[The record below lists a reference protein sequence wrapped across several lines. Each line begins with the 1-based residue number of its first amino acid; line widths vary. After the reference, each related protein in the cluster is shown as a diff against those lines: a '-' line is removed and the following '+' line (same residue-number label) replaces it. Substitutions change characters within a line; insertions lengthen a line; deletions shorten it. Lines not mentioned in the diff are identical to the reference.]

1 MTNKISDNSSN
12 PIVKNLNQLSDTDS
26 DIEHLKDNSHFLRGS
41 LVEGFADPLTGSIH
55 ENDIQLIKYHGSYQ
69 QDDRDVRNARVAKKL
84 EPAYSFM
91 IRVRLPGGHLSAK
104 QWLTCDEISRKYG
117 NGTIKLSTR
126 QAVQFHG
133 IIKFDMKKTIQE
145 MDKALLDSVATC
157 GDINRNVMCIQDP
170 SLSTIHDQ
178 VFPYANA
185 IADRLLPST
194 RAYHEIWLDD
204 DHDKKL
210 VAGGGQII
218 EPIYGK
224 HYLPR
229 KFKIAIAIPP
239 YNDVDIYTNDIGF
252 IAIESNG
259 KLAGFNV
266 CVGGGLAHTF
276 GREDT
281 FPRLADTIGFCLP
294 EQAVDVAQHIMCV
307 QRDFGNREDRKLSR
321 FKHTVEKYGIEWF
334 KEELESRLG
343 FALQKTIDA
352 PFTTSSDRYG
362 WHQSQDGLWHLLLY
376 VQGGRIANLKNYAQK
391 DILAEIAKLDA
402 CDFRLTG
409 NQNIQ
414 LIGITDSNK
423 AKIEAL
429 IKHFDQT
436 DDASHLTGMHRNAI
450 ACVAL
455 NTCSLAMAEAERYL
469 PSLIEKIDPILK
481 KNRLENTDI
490 KIRMTGCPN
499 GCGRSIMGEIGFI
512 GKLPGKYNLYL
523 GGDYQGNRLATL
535 YKENLTE
542 EQILEALDPLLTQFA
557 KEREDR
563 EYFGDFVLR
572 NKIVQTSIQAQKGG
586 TAFYQGAQ
594 T

>member
-1 MTNKISDNSSN
+1 MTKTTR
-12 PIVKNLNQLSDTDS
+12 PIAKTLNQLAPNDS
-26 DIEHLKDNSHFLRGS
+26 DIEHLKDNSQFLRGS
-41 LVEGFADPLTGSIH
+41 LVEGFADPLTGAIN

-69 QDDRDVRNARVAKKL
+69 QDDRDVRNARLAKKL

-91 IRVRLPGGHLSAK
+91 IRVRLPGGHLSAA
-104 QWLTCDEISRKYG
+104 QWLACDEISRTYG
-117 NGTIKLSTR
+117 NGTLKLSTR

-133 IIKFDMKKTIQE
+133 IIKFDMKKTIQA

-185 IADRLLPST
+185 IADRLLPAT
-194 RAYHEIWLDD
+194 RAYHEIWLGD

-210 VAGGGQII
+210 IAGGGEII

-252 IAIESNG
+252 IAIEEDG

-276 GREDT
+276 GRTDT
-281 FPRLADTIGFCLP
+281 FPRLADTIGFCTP
-294 EQAVDVAQHIMCV
+294 EQAVDVAQHIMCI

-321 FKHTVEKYGIEWF
+321 FKHTVEKYGVDWV
-334 KEELESRLG
+334 KEELAERLG
-343 FALQKTIDA
+343 VALQPSKPIQ
-352 PFTTSSDRYG
+352 FTTSSDRYG
-362 WHQSQDGLWHLLLY
+362 WHQSQDGLWHCLLY
-376 VQGGRIANLKNYAQK
+376 VQGGRIVNTEQYAQK
-391 DILAEIAKLDA
+391 DILANIAKLDV

-414 LIGITDSNK
+414 LVGITEKNK
-423 AKIEAL
+423 PKIEAL
-429 IKHFDQT
+429 IKAFDQS
-436 DDASHLTGMHRNAI
+436 DNASHLTGLQRNAI
-450 ACVAL
+450 ACVSL

-469 PSLIEKIDPILK
+469 PSLMEKITPILE
-481 KNRLENTDI
+481 KNQLENSDI
-490 KIRMTGCPN
+490 KMRMTGCPN

-512 GKLPGKYNLYL
+512 GKSVGKYNMYL

-542 EQILEALDPLLTQFA
+542 QHILEELESLFVLYAN
-557 KEREDR
+557 ERQKD
-563 EYFGDFVLR
+563 EYFGDFVIR
-572 NKIVQTSIQAQKGG
+572 QKIVQPSRGG
-586 TAFYQGAQ
+586 AAFHTGEG
-594 T
+594 TC

>member
-1 MTNKISDNSSN
+1 MINKIEV
-12 PIVKNLNQLSDTDS
+12 PIAKILNQLADNDS
-26 DIEHLKDNSHFLRGS
+26 DIEILKDNSNFLRGS
-41 LVEGFADPLTGSIH
+41 LVEGFADPLTGAIH
-55 ENDIQLIKYHGSYQ
+55 EDDIQMIKYHGSYQ

-91 IRVRLPGGHLSAK
+91 IRVRLPGGHLTAQ
-104 QWLTCDEISRKYG
+104 QWLACDEISRTYG

-133 IIKFDMKKTIQE
+133 IIKFDMKKTIQA

-178 VFPYANA
+178 VFPYADA

-239 YNDVDIYTNDIGF
+239 YNDVDVYINDIGI
-252 IAIESNG
+252 IAVEEKG
-259 KLAGFNV
+259 QLVGFNISI
-266 CVGGGLAHTF
+266 GGGLAHTF

-281 FPRLADTIGFCLP
+281 FPRLGDTIGFCP
-294 EQAVDVAQHIMCV
+294 SEQIVDVAQHIMCV
-307 QRDFGNREDRKLSR
+307 QRDFGNRNDRKLSR
-321 FKHTVEKYGIEWF
+321 FKHTVEKYGTEWF
-334 KEELESRLG
+334 IEELNSRLEKPLE
-343 FALQKTIDA
+343 AVRETQ
-352 PFTTSSDRYG
+352 FTTSSDRYG
-362 WHQSQDGLWHLLLY
+362 WHQSKDGLWHLLLFIE
-376 VQGGRIANLKNYAQK
+376 GGRITNLENYAQK
-391 DILAEIAKLDA
+391 DILAEIAKLDV

-409 NQNIQ
+409 NQNMQ
-414 LIGITDSNK
+414 LIGITKANK
-423 AKIEAL
+423 AKVEAL
-429 IKHFDQT
+429 VKNFDQST
-436 DDASHLTGMHRNAI
+436 DASHLTGMERNAI

-469 PSLIEKIDPILK
+469 PSLLTKITPILE
-481 KNRLENTDI
+481 KNGLENDDI

-512 GKLPGKYNLYL
+512 GKLPGKYNMYL
-523 GGDYQGNRLATL
+523 GGDYEGYRLSKL

-542 EQILEALDPLLTQFA
+542 EQILAELDPLLTQYA
-557 KEREDR
+557 QGRKDG
-563 EYFGDFVLR
+563 EYFGDFVIR
-572 NKIVQTSIQAQKGG
+572 QNIVKASKGG
-586 TAFYQGAQ
+586 LAFHEGV
-594 T
+594 

>member
-1 MTNKISDNSSN
+1 MTNTTTTQ
-12 PIVKNLNQLSDTDS
+12 PIAKKLNQLSPNDS
-26 DIEHLKDNSHFLRGS
+26 DIEHLKDSSHFLRGT
-41 LVEGFADPLTGSIH
+41 LVESFADPLTGAIT
-55 ENDIQLIKYHGSYQ
+55 ETDGQVIKYHGSYQ
-69 QDDRDVRNARVAKKL
+69 QDDRDVRNTRIAKKL

-104 QWLTCDEISRKYG
+104 QWLTCDEISRQYG
-117 NGTIKLSTR
+117 NDTLKLSTR
-126 QAVQFHG
+126 QAVQYHG
-133 IIKFDMKKTIQE
+133 IIKFDMKKTIQK

-178 VFPYANA
+178 VFPFANA
-185 IADRLLPST
+185 IADRLLPAT

-204 DHDKKL
+204 EHDKKL
-210 VAGGGQII
+210 IAGGGEII

-252 IAIESNG
+252 IAIEENG
-259 KLAGFNV
+259 KLAGFNI

-281 FPRLADTIGFCLP
+281 FPRLADTIGFCTP
-294 EQAVDVAQHIMCV
+294 EQAVDVAQHIMCI

-321 FKHTVEKYGIEWF
+321 FKHTVEKYGVEWF
-334 KEELESRLG
+334 TSELEFRLG
-343 FALQKTIDA
+343 FTLKPTKEAK
-352 PFTTSSDRYG
+352 FTTSSDRYG

-376 VQGGRIANLKNYAQK
+376 VQGGRIINLDNYAQK
-391 DILAEIAKLDA
+391 DILAEIAKLDV
-402 CDFRLTG
+402 CGFRLTG

-414 LIGITDSNK
+414 LVDITAENK

-429 IKHFDQT
+429 IKNFDQT
-436 DDASHLTGMHRNAI
+436 DDASHLTGMQRNAI
-450 ACVAL
+450 ACVSL

-469 PSLIEKIDPILK
+469 PSLLEKITPILE
-481 KNRLENTDI
+481 KNSLENDDI

-512 GKLPGKYNLYL
+512 GKLPGKYNMYL
-523 GGDYQGNRLATL
+523 GGDYQGYRLGKL

-542 EQILEALDPLLTQFA
+542 ESILNELESLLA
-557 KEREDR
+557 AYANERQSG
-563 EYFGDFVLR
+563 EYFGDFVIR
-572 NKIVQTSIQAQKGG
+572 KNIVPPSKGG
-586 TAFYQGAQ
+586 AAYHEGESK
-594 T
+594 

>member
-1 MTNKISDNSSN
+1 MTKTTR
-12 PIVKNLNQLSDTDS
+12 PIAKNLNQLAPNDS

-41 LVEGFADPLTGSIH
+41 LVEGFADPLTGAIN

-69 QDDRDVRNARVAKKL
+69 QDDRDVRNARLAKKL

-91 IRVRLPGGHLSAK
+91 IRVRLPGGHLSAA
-104 QWLTCDEISRKYG
+104 QWLACDEISRIYG
-117 NGTIKLSTR
+117 NGTLKLSTR

-133 IIKFDMKKTIQE
+133 IIKFDMKKTIQA

-185 IADRLLPST
+185 IADRLLPAT
-194 RAYHEIWLDD
+194 RAYHEIWLGD

-210 VAGGGQII
+210 IAGGEEII

-252 IAIESNG
+252 IAIEEDG

-276 GREDT
+276 GRIDT
-281 FPRLADTIGFCLP
+281 FPRLADTIGFCTP
-294 EQAVDVAQHIMCV
+294 EQAVDVAQHIMCI

-321 FKHTVEKYGIEWF
+321 FKHTVEKYGVDWV
-334 KEELESRLG
+334 KEELTERLG
-343 FALQKTIDA
+343 VALQPSK
-352 PFTTSSDRYG
+352 PVQFTTSSDRYG
-362 WHQSQDGLWHLLLY
+362 WHQSQDGLWHCLLY
-376 VQGGRIANLKNYAQK
+376 VQGGRIVNTEQYAQK
-391 DILAEIAKLDA
+391 DILANIAKLDV

-414 LIGITDSNK
+414 LVGITEKNK
-423 AKIEAL
+423 PKIEAL
-429 IKHFDQT
+429 IKAFDQS
-436 DDASHLTGMHRNAI
+436 DNASHLTGLQRNAI
-450 ACVAL
+450 ACVSL

-469 PSLIEKIDPILK
+469 PSLMEKITPILE
-481 KNRLENTDI
+481 KNQLENSDI
-490 KIRMTGCPN
+490 KMRMTGCPN

-512 GKLPGKYNLYL
+512 GKSVGKYNMYL

-542 EQILEALDPLLTQFA
+542 QHILEELESLFALYA
-557 KEREDR
+557 NERQKD
-563 EYFGDFVLR
+563 EYFGDFVIR
-572 NKIVQTSIQAQKGG
+572 QKIVPPSRGG
-586 TAFYQGAQ
+586 AAFHTGEG
-594 T
+594 TC